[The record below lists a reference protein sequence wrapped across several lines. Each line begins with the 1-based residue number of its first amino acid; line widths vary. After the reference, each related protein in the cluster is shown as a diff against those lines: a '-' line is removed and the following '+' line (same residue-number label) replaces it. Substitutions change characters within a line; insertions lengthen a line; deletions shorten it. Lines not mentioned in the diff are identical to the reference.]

1 MTSPDQ
7 DDVLTVLTLNIWGDH
22 LWEERKHTLV
32 DWFTE
37 IRPDVVALQEATRSP
52 KLCEATWLAE
62 QTGMDAVYA
71 VAYVRSGRSDFGN
84 AVLSRWPIVDSRSLQ
99 LTLAGASNIEPR
111 GALTV
116 DVRVRNRLVSVT
128 STHLSYRFDEGWVR
142 EAQVRQLADFVGT
155 GSGDFPP
162 IVCGDF
168 NARPESTEVLFIGGP
183 HALDGHS
190 FHLFDAFEVA
200 HPGELGFTWNNT
212 NPYTAQDPTPDQR
225 IDYIFVGV
233 RTADGAGKVLDAAV
247 ECDAPRRGVWP
258 SDHFGVVA
266 QLACPARGQ

>member
-1 MTSPDQ
+1 
-7 DDVLTVLTLNIWGDH
+7 
-22 LWEERKHTLV
+22 
-32 DWFTE
+32 
-37 IRPDVVALQEATRSP
+37 
-52 KLCEATWLAE
+52 
-62 QTGMDAVYA
+62 
-71 VAYVRSGRSDFGN
+71 
-84 AVLSRWPIVDSRSLQ
+84 
-99 LTLAGASNIEPR
+99 
-111 GALTV
+111 
-116 DVRVRNRLVSVT
+116 
-128 STHLSYRFDEGWVR
+128 LSYRFDEGWVR

-168 NARPESTEVLFIGGP
+168 NARPESTEVLFIGGL

-247 ECDAPRRGVWP
+247 VCDATRRGVWP

-266 QLACPARGQ
+266 QLACPAPGQ

>member
-1 MTSPDQ
+1 MKSPDQ

-22 LWEERKHTLV
+22 LWEERKHALV

-37 IRPDVVALQEATRSP
+37 TRPDVVALQEATRSP
-52 KLCEATWLAE
+52 ELCEATWLAE

-71 VAYVRSGRSDFGN
+71 AAYVRPGRGDFGN

-99 LTLAGASNIEPR
+99 LTLAGSNIEPR

-128 STHLSYRFDEGWVR
+128 STHLSYQFDAGWVR

-168 NARPESTEVLFIGGP
+168 NARPESTEVRHISGL
-183 HALDGHS
+183 
-190 FHLFDAFEVA
+190 LFDAFQEA

-225 IDYIFVGV
+225 IDYIFIGT

-247 ECDAPRRGVWP
+247 VCDAPRRGVWP

-266 QLACPARGQ
+266 QLACPAPPLIR

>member
-1 MTSPDQ
+1 MTSPDR

-22 LWEERKHTLV
+22 LWEERKHALV

-37 IRPDVVALQEATRSP
+37 IRPDVVALQEVTRSP
-52 KLCEATWLAE
+52 QLCEATWLAE

-71 VAYVRSGRSDFGN
+71 AAYVRSGPSDFGN

-99 LTLAGASNIEPR
+99 LTLAGANIEPR

-116 DVRVRNRLVSVT
+116 DARVRNRLVSVT
-128 STHLSYRFDEGWVR
+128 STHLSFRFDEGWVR
-142 EAQVRQLADFVGT
+142 EAQVRQLTDFVGT

-162 IVCGDF
+162 IVCGDL
-168 NARPESTEVLFIGGP
+168 NARSESTEVRLVGRLLI
-183 HALDGHS
+183 
-190 FHLFDAFEVA
+190 DAFEVA
-200 HPGELGFTWNNT
+200 HPGEPGFTWNNT

-225 IDYIFVGV
+225 IDYIFVGP
-233 RTADGAGKVLDAAV
+233 RTADGAGKVLDADV
-247 ECDAPRRGVWP
+247 VCDAPRHGVWP

-266 QLACPARGQ
+266 QLACPAAQH